1 MLPRSDLTSG
11 NINNINEKTVSTA
24 TDLPIL
30 HVPRSKVRQFSSQC
44 PTVFQIG
51 STACTCPPG
60 EVCWHLVLN
69 LLSAPWA
76 GSIQS
81 GRSHLLSAAI
91 PEGLWILMY
100 SLYWMCL
107 QDSGWRWEKRANS
120 QVDVHHAAFHIGL
133 QVFGV
138 DLLSFLSKYASEHQY
153 CNHRSLSRISVTI
166 HPTDTKQDSMPL
178 GNYKNSLANI
188 IVACSAGC
196 KQVIW
201 CAVNLLIDSSWV
213 LQFTW
218 QHIKFWLA
226 NSKSKWNQCCLVQ
239 RSKSIID

>member
-1 MLPRSDLTSG
+1 M
-11 NINNINEKTVSTA
+11 
-24 TDLPIL
+24 
-30 HVPRSKVRQFSSQC
+30 RQFSSQC

-60 EVCWHLVLN
+60 EVCWHSVLN
-69 LLSAPWA
+69 LLSASWA

-81 GRSHLLSAAI
+81 GRSHLLSAA
-91 PEGLWILMY
+91 M
-100 SLYWMCL
+100 YWMCL

-138 DLLSFLSKYASEHQY
+138 DLLSFLSKDASEHQY
-153 CNHRSLSRISVTI
+153 CNHWSLSQISVTI

-218 QHIKFWLA
+218 QHIWLA
-226 NSKSKWNQCCLVQ
+226 NSKAHGTTWNQCCFSTCNVQ
-239 RSKSIID
+239 KVL